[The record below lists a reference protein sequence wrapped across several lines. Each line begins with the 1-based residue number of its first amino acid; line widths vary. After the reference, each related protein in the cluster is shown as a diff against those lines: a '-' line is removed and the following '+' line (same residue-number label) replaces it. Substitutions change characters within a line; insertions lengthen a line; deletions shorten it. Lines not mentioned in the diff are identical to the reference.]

1 MNVIETAV
9 PGVLIIEPP
18 LIGDARGFFMELYQE
33 ARYGGAGIAPR
44 FVQDNLSRSAHG
56 VLRGLHVQ
64 NPHQQG
70 KLVTVLRGCVL
81 DVAVDVR
88 AGSPTF
94 GAHVATELNDE
105 NRRQLWIPR
114 GFAHGF
120 LVRSESADFFYKCDE
135 FYSAAD
141 EVVVRWNEPQF
152 GIDWGCDSPQL
163 SKRDREAVPL
173 AELAGRL
180 PRYELGSREPG

>member
-64 NPHQQG
+64 NPHPQG

-88 AGSPTF
+88 TGSPTF
-94 GAHVATELNDE
+94 GRHVATELDDE

-120 LVRSESADFFYKCDE
+120 IVRSEVADVLYKCDAL
-135 FYSAAD
+135 YSAAD
-141 EVVVRWNEPQF
+141 EIVLRWNEPEL
-152 GIDWGCDSPQL
+152 GIDWGCDHPQL
-163 SKRDREAVPL
+163 SARDRAGSTL
-173 AELAGRL
+173 AQLAGRL
-180 PRYELGSREPG
+180 PAYEPA